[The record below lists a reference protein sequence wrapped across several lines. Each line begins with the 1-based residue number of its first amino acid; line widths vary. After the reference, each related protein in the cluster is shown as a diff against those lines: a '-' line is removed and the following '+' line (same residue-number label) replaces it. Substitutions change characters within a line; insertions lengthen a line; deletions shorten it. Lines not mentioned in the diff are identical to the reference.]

1 MKKHLKLTR
10 EEALK
15 LHREM
20 WSAMREAL
28 CDAPTQ
34 QNRELFKTT
43 WCESHFPDN
52 SITHHCFLC
61 EYARFENGH
70 NSMYYDSPTG
80 VCCKACPIDWEYDND
95 NNFDFELDAACE
107 SDGGID
113 WRSCSISKILAL
125 NEIKEDES

>member
-1 MKKHLKLTR
+1 MRGEHLKLTR

-28 CDAPTQ
+28 GDTPTQ
-34 QNRELFKTT
+34 RNREFFKTA

-61 EYARFENGH
+61 EYARFANGH
-70 NSMYYDSPTG
+70 ESMYYSSPTG
-80 VCCKACPIDWEYDND
+80 VCCKACPIDWEYDD
-95 NNFDFELDAACE
+95 DFYFDDAACE
-107 SDGGID
+107 NGGDAD
-113 WRSCSISKILAL
+113 WRDGSISKILAL
-125 NEIKEDES
+125 KEIKEDKT